1 MKKKLL
7 ELLLCCSLGAAAQQ
21 SQLMVISDPHV
32 LAPSFAGDGP
42 SSANL
47 VASETK
53 LVAESPAIVDVLL
66 DSARRVRPAALL
78 IAGDL
83 TYNGER
89 ASHEWLADRL
99 KSLRADGVPTFVVPG
114 NHDVRNPHAVGG
126 RTVTSDEF
134 AAIYGDCGYV
144 AAIERDT
151 ASLSYVAPLS
161 PGVTLLA
168 IDSNRYDENRS
179 EAWGD
184 SKTVYRN
191 AGRVKPATRR
201 WAAAQIAE
209 ARSRGDRVVVM
220 MHHHLLEHIDGQA
233 RLLPNYIVED
243 RDKVAEALAGADIV
257 LTGHL
262 HITDAVELP
271 VGQRSTVDGQPLM
284 DVATGS
290 ATTWPFPY
298 RVIEIGRREG
308 ARHGQPFT
316 TTLLA
321 DNPDCQWSET
331 GRRQLAKGV
340 DVLAA
345 MGSKKVWSRMGGM
358 LQRAAPLLSLAGV
371 KAEDLPSN
379 ADGLKSLVLQYMRE
393 PLTEALFN
401 VTRGGE
407 DPQVGR
413 ANMEAISDNVLNMLA
428 DMVGDGGAELI
439 GGWLLERVEPLMR
452 SALLDLND
460 VGTDRERRTEDLVSR

>member
-1 MKKKLL
+1 MRKILL
-7 ELLLCCSLGAAAQQ
+7 ELLLCCSLGVAAQH

-32 LAPSFAGDGP
+32 LAPESVEGNVPAGD
-42 SSANL
+42 L
-47 VASETK
+47 K
-53 LVAESPAIVDVLL
+53 LTEHSPAIVDVLL

-99 KSLRADGVPTFVVPG
+99 MSLRADGVPTFVVPG

-134 AAIYGDCGYV
+134 AAIYGDCGYA

-191 AGRVKPATRR
+191 AGRLKPSTRR
-201 WAAAQIAE
+201 WATAQIAE

-262 HITDAVELP
+262 HITDAVSLP
-271 VGQRSTVDGQPLM
+271 PAPPEGGVM

-316 TTLLA
+316 TTFLA
-321 DNPDCQWSET
+321 DNPKCPWSEL
-331 GRRQLAKGV
+331 GQRRLARGV

-345 MGSKKVWSRMGGM
+345 MGAKKVWSRMGGM

-379 ADGLKSLVLQYMRE
+379 ADGLKSLVLQYLRE
-393 PLTEALFN
+393 PLTEALFS

-413 ANMEAISDNVLNMLA
+413 ANLEAISDNVLNMLA

-439 GGWLLERVEPLMR
+439 GGWLLERVEPLLR

-460 VGTDRERRTEDLVSR
+460 VGTDRERRTEDLVSQ